1 MRSNYLCA
9 VLLLPGL
16 SVPPPLR
23 QEPLPT
29 PLPPKDHRPR
39 YVFSLCH
46 DDNTIILSNSFLGT
60 VSAGLCFI

>member
-1 MRSNYLCA
+1 MC
-9 VLLLPGL
+9 VILLITGL
-16 SVPPPLR
+16 SVPPTLR

-46 DDNTIILSNSFLGT
+46 DYNKIILSDSFLGT